1 MDRKRW
7 GDIYK
12 FNRIWNWFLHTSLW
26 CPYKFWFRIILIKLF
41 NLSYRPRHN
50 RFSSKLWVIHCTKWL
65 SFFSKAIIYSNL
77 FNFSL
82 LRFRSMTQMML
93 LFGGVGFEF
102 LPSLEPPLVLIL
114 INLLMAL
121 YLGLFIH
128 NNILQ
133 I

>member
-1 MDRKRW
+1 
-7 GDIYK
+7 
-12 FNRIWNWFLHTSLW
+12 
-26 CPYKFWFRIILIKLF
+26 
-41 NLSYRPRHN
+41 
-50 RFSSKLWVIHCTKWL
+50 
-65 SFFSKAIIYSNL
+65 
-77 FNFSL
+77 
-82 LRFRSMTQMML
+82 MTQMML